1 MRAYSA
7 PSRFVCKSRI
17 YTIMKFVNREYGFE
31 GRPPFVKDFSD
42 IRSESLS
49 PAEKNFPQGP
59 FVALGAFPRT
69 PNGVVIAGEKGSLW
83 ELKFSYFKNG
93 KWIDSEA
100 FGEVSPRYVAGDPD
114 GKFRYVCHGDV
125 AVSMVR
131 YSKRAAVLSLV
142 VLDKVRIKLSFTS
155 LTPSGLTTDIRAGD
169 ARASSF
175 GRAILRGSYAL
186 EEDFFRIEGRYE
198 ALPEEGDGAEREY
211 ARAVIICGGEAGEY
225 VARADGADYETVLDT
240 DNSRVAAYIVAGS
253 EEDTAYA
260 PSLEEV
266 NRGVNKAELDYSANK
281 PVGAGALAEFA
292 SEIFAK
298 TVSHK
303 IYNPYRDDTEYAE
316 DVAGTD
322 ENFSAEPTAFAI
334 GGLCAALTGD
344 ANVEQCVMSAG
355 EPAAGALAAWT
366 AFMRTRDRTL
376 LERVYPVWKSSLKEG
391 LKLVTDEGE
400 FKKIGYKAAN
410 SPLRDLNKEPVY
422 CLEYNSY
429 RLLLADI
436 TVRAARVLG
445 DIVYAGALAAERDN
459 FRKRFHE
466 TFYNKE
472 RGLYMDRYV
481 SGEFTGVFGAASFLP
496 LAAGAVPDND
506 VLDALI
512 SNLTD
517 EKLFL
522 NSAPVPHIAMRDP
535 RYGKPS
541 VAGKAARSLYL
552 DYTGSSVPYV
562 DYLIYLGLVRYGALD
577 AEAELAKRL
586 ANVWRNYYRRM
597 RAVPDRLLPNFKF
610 DDSGIRDSLS
620 GNLTGI
626 IGVNELLD
634 VEYFG
639 EDIAPAVRFGTL
651 LPGEHRIAN
660 VKIFGRNMSYVTD
673 GDASAFSVDGV
684 KVLEGVGGPFT
695 VRYFTECVQGPRF
708 LLYTRKPLTLKIY
721 YPVFEPVRGA
731 GNVLRFNI
739 DPGKYSIGISGKRF
753 FAERI

>member
-1 MRAYSA
+1 
-7 PSRFVCKSRI
+7 
-17 YTIMKFVNREYGFE
+17 MKFVNREYGFE
-31 GRPPFVKDFSD
+31 GRPPFVKEFSD
-42 IRSESLS
+42 VRTEGVDTGKIEL
-49 PAEKNFPQGP
+49 PAGP
-59 FVALGAFPRT
+59 FAALGSFARR
-69 PNGVVIAGEKGSLW
+69 PNGIVLVGEKGSLW
-83 ELKFSYFKNG
+83 ELRFSYFKNG
-93 KWIDSEA
+93 KWVDSEA
-100 FGEVSPRYVAGDPD
+100 FGEVAPRYVAGDPD

-125 AVSMVR
+125 AASMVR

-142 VLDKVRIKLSFTS
+142 VLDKVRIRLSFTS
-155 LTPSGLTTDIRAGD
+155 LTPSGLKTDIRAGD
-169 ARASSF
+169 VRASSF
-175 GRAILRGSYAL
+175 GRAVARGKYTL
-186 EEDFFRIEGRYE
+186 EEDFFKIEGRYE
-198 ALPEEGDGAEREY
+198 AVPDEGDGAEREY
-211 ARAVIICGGEAGEY
+211 ARAVIICGGATGEY
-225 VARADGADYETVLDT
+225 TSREDGADYETVLDT
-240 DNSRVAAYIVAGS
+240 DNSRLAAYIVAGK
-253 EEDTAYA
+253 EADTEYV
-260 PSLEEV
+260 PSLEEI
-266 NRGVNKAELDYSANK
+266 NRGVNNAELDYSAHK

-292 SEIFAK
+292 SEVFAK

-303 IYNPYRDDTEYAE
+303 IYNPLRDDTEYAE
-316 DVAGTD
+316 NVADID
-322 ENFSAEPTAFAI
+322 ENYSADPTAFAI

-344 ANVEQCVMSAG
+344 ANAEQCVMSAG
-355 EPAAGALAAWT
+355 EPAAGALSAWT
-366 AFMRTRDRTL
+366 AFMRTRDLNL
-376 LERVYPVWKSSLKEG
+376 LGRVYPIWKNSLKEG
-391 LKLVTDEGE
+391 LKLVADDGE
-400 FKKIGYKAAN
+400 FRKIGYKAKN

-445 DIVYAGALAAERDN
+445 DYAYSDALAAERED
-459 FRKRFHE
+459 FVRRFNE

-481 SGEFTGVFGAASFLP
+481 SGSFTGIFGAASFLP
-496 LAAGAVPDND
+496 LVAGAVTDND

-522 NSAPVPHIAMRDP
+522 NSAPVPHIAMKDP
-535 RYGKPS
+535 RYAKPAA
-541 VAGKAARSLYL
+541 AGKAARNLYL
-552 DYTGSSVPYV
+552 DYTGSSQPYV

-577 AEAELAKRL
+577 AEAELAGRL

-634 VEYFG
+634 AEYFG
-639 EDIAPAVRFGTL
+639 DDPVPAVRFGTL

-660 VKIFGRNMSYVTD
+660 IKIFGRNMSYVTD
-673 GDASAFSVDGV
+673 GDASAFTVDGV
-684 KVLEGVGGPFT
+684 KVLEGVGGPFS
-695 VRYFTECVQGPRF
+695 VRYFTESVQGPRF
-708 LLYTRKPLTLKIY
+708 LLYTRKPLTIKIV
-721 YPVFEPVRGA
+721 YPVFEPASSG

>member
-1 MRAYSA
+1 
-7 PSRFVCKSRI
+7 
-17 YTIMKFVNREYGFE
+17 MKFVNREYGFE
-31 GRPPFVKDFSD
+31 GRPPFVKEFSD
-42 IRSESLS
+42 VRTEGVDAGDIAL
-49 PAEKNFPQGP
+49 PAGP
-59 FVALGAFPRT
+59 FVALGPFARK
-69 PNGVVIAGEKGSLW
+69 PNAIVLVGDNGSLW
-83 ELKFSYFKNG
+83 ELRFSYFKNG
-93 KWIDSEA
+93 KWVDSEA
-100 FGEVSPRYVAGDPD
+100 FSEVSPRYVAGDPY

-125 AVSMVR
+125 AATMVR

-142 VLDKVRIKLSFTS
+142 VLNKVKIKLSFTS
-155 LTPSGLTTDIRAGD
+155 LTPAGLETDIRAED
-169 ARASSF
+169 VRASSF
-175 GRAILRGSYAL
+175 GRAVARGRYTL
-186 EEDFFRIEGRYE
+186 DENFFKIEGRFE
-198 ALPEEGDGAEREY
+198 VVPDEEDGAERDHV
-211 ARAVIICGGEAGEY
+211 RAVIICGGTAGEY
-225 VARADGADYETVLDT
+225 TSREDGADYETVLDT
-240 DNSRVAAYIVAGS
+240 DNSRLAAYIVAGKETDTEYVPS
-253 EEDTAYA
+253 MEEI
-260 PSLEEV
+260 
-266 NRGVNKAELDYSANK
+266 NRGVNNAELDYSAHK
-281 PVGAGALAEFA
+281 PVGAGVLAEYA

-303 IYNPYRDDTEYAE
+303 IYNPLRDDTEYVE
-316 DVAGTD
+316 DVAGID
-322 ENFSAEPTAFAI
+322 ENYSADPTAFAI

-344 ANVEQCVMSAG
+344 ANAEQCVMSAG

-366 AFMRTRDRTL
+366 AFIRTRDVDL
-376 LERVYPVWKSSLKEG
+376 LGRVYPQWKKSLKDG
-391 LKLVTDEGE
+391 LKLVIDEGE
-400 FKKIGYKAAN
+400 FAKIGYKAAN

-445 DIVYAGALAAERDN
+445 DHAYAGALEAETQA
-459 FRKRFHE
+459 FRRRFNE

-481 SGEFTGVFGAASFLP
+481 SGSFTGIFGAASFLP
-496 LAAGAVPDND
+496 LVAGAVTDND
-506 VLDALI
+506 VLDALLA
-512 SNLTD
+512 NLTD

-522 NSAPVPHIAMRDP
+522 NSAPVPHIAMKDP
-535 RYGKPS
+535 RYAKPAS
-541 VAGKAARSLYL
+541 VGKAALSPYL
-552 DYTGSSVPYV
+552 GYTGSSQPYV

-597 RAVPDRLLPNFKF
+597 RAVPDRLLPNFKY

-634 VEYFG
+634 AEYFG
-639 EDIAPAVRFGTL
+639 DDPVPAVRFGTL

-660 VKIFGRNMSYVTD
+660 IGLFGRNMSYTTD
-673 GDASAFSVDGV
+673 GDASAFTVDGV

-695 VRYFTECVQGPRF
+695 VRYFTESVQGPHF
-708 LLYTRKPLTLKIY
+708 LLYTRKPLTLKIV
-721 YPVFEPVRGA
+721 YPVFEPASSG

>member
-1 MRAYSA
+1 M
-7 PSRFVCKSRI
+7 
-17 YTIMKFVNREYGFE
+17 
-31 GRPPFVKDFSD
+31 
-42 IRSESLS
+42 
-49 PAEKNFPQGP
+49 
-59 FVALGAFPRT
+59 
-69 PNGVVIAGEKGSLW
+69 
-83 ELKFSYFKNG
+83 
-93 KWIDSEA
+93 
-100 FGEVSPRYVAGDPD
+100 
-114 GKFRYVCHGDV
+114 
-125 AVSMVR
+125 
-131 YSKRAAVLSLV
+131 
-142 VLDKVRIKLSFTS
+142 
-155 LTPSGLTTDIRAGD
+155 
-169 ARASSF
+169 
-175 GRAILRGSYAL
+175 
-186 EEDFFRIEGRYE
+186 
-198 ALPEEGDGAEREY
+198 
-211 ARAVIICGGEAGEY
+211 
-225 VARADGADYETVLDT
+225 
-240 DNSRVAAYIVAGS
+240 
-253 EEDTAYA
+253 
-260 PSLEEV
+260 
-266 NRGVNKAELDYSANK
+266 
-281 PVGAGALAEFA
+281 
-292 SEIFAK
+292 
-298 TVSHK
+298 
-303 IYNPYRDDTEYAE
+303 
-316 DVAGTD
+316 
-322 ENFSAEPTAFAI
+322 
-334 GGLCAALTGD
+334 
-344 ANVEQCVMSAG
+344 
-355 EPAAGALAAWT
+355 
-366 AFMRTRDRTL
+366 
-376 LERVYPVWKSSLKEG
+376 KEG
-391 LKLVTDEGE
+391 LKLVTDDGE
-400 FKKIGYKAAN
+400 FRKIGYKAKN

-445 DIVYAGALAAERDN
+445 DYAYSDALAAERED
-459 FRKRFHE
+459 FVRRFNE

-481 SGEFTGVFGAASFLP
+481 SESFTGIFGAASFLP
-496 LAAGAVPDND
+496 LVAGAVTDND

-541 VAGKAARSLYL
+541 VAGKAARNLYL
-552 DYTGSSVPYV
+552 DYTGSSQPYV

-577 AEAELAKRL
+577 AEAELAGRL

-634 VEYFG
+634 AEYFG

-708 LLYTRKPLTLKIY
+708 LLYTRKPLTIKIV
-721 YPVFEPVRGA
+721 YPVFEPASSG